1 MSNILVGTLAITTWM
16 GIGFAIAGIV
26 NIVVGFKLKALK

>member
-1 MSNILVGTLAITTWM
+1 MVGMLTITTWM

-26 NIVVGFKLKALK
+26 NIAIGFKLKSLK